1 MTSQDATI
9 NRGRFEPSEFL
20 FLIRIQRKH
29 FLLTYLELATGVL
42 QAILPPLKAAL

>member
-29 FLLTYLELATGVL
+29 SLFTYLELATRTAGHFASL
-42 QAILPPLKAAL
+42 ELHL